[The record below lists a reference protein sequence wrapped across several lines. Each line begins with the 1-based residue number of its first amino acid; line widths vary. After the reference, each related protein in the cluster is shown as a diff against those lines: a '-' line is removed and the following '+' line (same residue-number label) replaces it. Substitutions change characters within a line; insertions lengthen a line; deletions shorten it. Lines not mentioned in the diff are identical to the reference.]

1 MPQHKFRSRLIIT
14 VLFTLL
20 ANLATGEVINKVAAV
35 VNDTIITTYQ
45 LDQRMAETVALDRD
59 YAGLDEAGRETYKK
73 KVLDLM
79 IEEELIQQRAVE
91 LKVRASDDEVNAAI
105 DDVQVQNK
113 LTRLQLIAALEQ
125 QGMSFASY
133 RSNMRSQITRYKL
146 IGREV
151 QNKIDVTGQEI
162 RRYYEQH
169 LDDYRNPPYVHL
181 SRLVFFLHEDVTD
194 GEAAALE
201 VLAEQARRRLVMGDS
216 IADLLATYSEAEGGD
231 MGKLRESDLTTVFA
245 EAIAGLQ
252 SKEISEIVKTSSGL
266 FLFKMEERNS
276 GTPQPLEKVRP
287 EIEKILMAKSRDEAL
302 KKWQEELRANAY
314 IDIRL

>member
-1 MPQHKFRSRLIIT
+1 MPQHQFRNRLIIT

-20 ANLATGEVINKVAAV
+20 ATLATGEVINKVAAV

-45 LDQRMAETVALDRD
+45 LDQRMAETVALDPG

-91 LKVRASDDEVNAAI
+91 LKVRASDEEVNAAI

-169 LDDYRNPPYVHL
+169 LDEYRNPPYVHL
-181 SRLVFFLHEDVTD
+181 SRIVFFLHEDVTD

-245 EAIAGLQ
+245 EAIVGLQ

-266 FLFKMEERNS
+266 FLFKMEERNI
-276 GTPQPLEKVRP
+276 GTLQPLEKVRP
-287 EIEKILMAKSRDEAL
+287 DIEKILMAKSRDEAL
-302 KKWQEELRANAY
+302 KKWQEALRANAY

>member
-20 ANLATGEVINKVAAV
+20 ATLATGEVINKVAAV

-45 LDQRMAETVALDRD
+45 LDQRMAETVALDHD

-231 MGKLRESDLTTVFA
+231 MGKLRESDLTTLFA